1 MVNSVQEQS
10 RFNRECQIDFFV
22 VCTQLSECSIIPTRL
37 LPVYGIS
44 YNRKEVFHPQV
55 LLRIPCYDLSP
66 IIGFALGPQKRGTSG
81 TPNFRALTGGEYKTQ
96 EHIHRTIA
104 DMRLLAIPTSRGR
117 VADLDPN

>member
-1 MVNSVQEQS
+1 MPD
-10 RFNRECQIDFFV
+10 RFFCLHSIN
-22 VCTQLSECSIIPTRL
+22 ECSIIPTRL

-96 EHIHRTIA
+96 EQIHRTMA
-104 DMRLLAIPTSRGR
+104 DMRLLAIPTSCSR
-117 VADLDPN
+117 VADYNPNLDML

>member
-1 MVNSVQEQS
+1 MPD
-10 RFNRECQIDFFV
+10 RFF
-22 VCTQLSECSIIPTRL
+22 L
-37 LPVYGIS
+37 LLHSTKWVFNHTYKTVTSLGIS